1 MLSFPSNAWFN
12 EECKAH
18 LKLFK
23 LTKVTKR
30 KGLNV
35 VQILKNNVWRKKRRH
50 FQLQERKICKCLNT
64 NPSKHD
70 TT

>member
-1 MLSFPSNAWFN
+1 MLSFPSKAWFD

-23 LTKVTKR
+23 LTKVTKQ

-35 VQILKNNVWRKKRRH
+35 VQILNNGVWRGTIVNYKRGRY
-50 FQLQERKICKCLNT
+50 INV
-64 NPSKHD
+64 
-70 TT
+70 